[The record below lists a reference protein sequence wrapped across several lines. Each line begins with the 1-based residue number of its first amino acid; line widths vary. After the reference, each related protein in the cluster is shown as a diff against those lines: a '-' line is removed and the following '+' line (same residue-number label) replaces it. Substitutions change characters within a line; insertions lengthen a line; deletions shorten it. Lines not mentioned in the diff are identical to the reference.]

1 MKATRKS
8 LCLFLLGAIL
18 LSSFACSDD
27 KNIDKALTDESAT
40 SDEETTV
47 PADDMKDNLPE
58 SLDYGGAAYRIMIPQ
73 STHRLIYRYDLTAE
87 ENTGDALD
95 DACYKRKTT
104 IEDRFGVTIETVEGN
119 GGGQEFNLLLQY
131 YMAGDYAVDLVIPNG
146 YGYGQAGGYL
156 SEGIFANFNDF
167 EYIDF
172 SKPWW
177 KQDIIESTALNGKVY
192 VAYGDITVTRQ
203 CFQAMLFNKEIF
215 DELGLEYPY
224 EIVNDGKFTIDS
236 VMTYGIDA
244 IRDLDGNS
252 VFDENDRWGLLTN
265 ETFLG
270 NFQVY
275 CGGGDIIKCND
286 VGELYLDYDAD
297 HIQRI
302 AEKVEAL
309 LDSST
314 VYYFP
319 GSENDKPFDMFNNGQ
334 GMFYM
339 FDFAS
344 QYSKLRAID
353 SFDYGVLPQPK
364 LDEAQE
370 YYLNNEAYPVFLFSL
385 LEDPERT
392 GIITEALAAESLKQV
407 YEPFREAT
415 MYGKIARDE
424 RDIEMIDLLYDS
436 QRSSAGK
443 IFAENQT
450 MLKIINQCVIRKSF
464 NVQSLAASLIPS
476 VEASLEQFNE
486 NLK

>member
-1 MKATRKS
+1 MKTKTKS
-8 LCLFLLGAIL
+8 LRLLLLGAIL
-18 LSSFACSDD
+18 LSSFSCGS
-27 KNIDKALTDESAT
+27 
-40 SDEETTV
+40 EETTTQTTTDDV
-47 PADDMKDNLPE
+47 TATSEVTTALVDDMEDNLPE

-95 DACYKRKTT
+95 DACYKRKT
-104 IEDRFGVTIETVEGN
+104 ILEDRFGVTIETVEGN

-156 SEGIFANFNDF
+156 SEGIFADFNDF

-177 KQDIIESTALNGKVY
+177 KEDIIESTALNGKVY

-224 EIVNDGKFTIDS
+224 EIVYDGKFTIDQ
-236 VMTYGIDA
+236 VITYGIDA
-244 IRDLDGNS
+244 VKDLDGNAIY
-252 VFDENDRWGLLTN
+252 DENDRWGLLTN

-270 NFQVY
+270 NFQIY

-286 VGELYLDYDAD
+286 AGELYLDYDAD
-297 HIQRI
+297 LIQQI

-353 SFDYGVLPQPK
+353 GFDYGVLPQPK
-364 LDEAQE
+364 LDESQE
-370 YYLNNEAYPVFLFSL
+370 YYLNNEAYPVFIFSL

-392 GIITEALAAESLKQV
+392 GIVTEALAAESLKLV

-436 QRSSAGK
+436 QRSPAGK

-450 MLKIINQCVIRKSF
+450 MLNLINQCVVNKSF
-464 NVQSLAASLIPS
+464 NVQSLAASLISS
-476 VEASLEQFNE
+476 VEASLEKFNE
-486 NLK
+486 SLK